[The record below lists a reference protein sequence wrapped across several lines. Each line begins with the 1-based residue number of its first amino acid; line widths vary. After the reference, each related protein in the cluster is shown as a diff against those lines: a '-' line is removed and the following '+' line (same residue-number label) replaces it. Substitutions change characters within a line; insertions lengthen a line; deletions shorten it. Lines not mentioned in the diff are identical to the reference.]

1 MSPLFEELDWSPTT
15 IGPVSLRRRRDLR
28 TGADVYEVKL
38 GEEFLM
44 SSQFTVSEVALAR
57 SGLALCEGD
66 ALDVVVGGLGL
77 GYTAVE
83 ALADPRLRSLT
94 IVEYLEP
101 VINWHRDGLLPL
113 GKTLCNDP
121 RVRFVQGDFF
131 AMSAGEGFDPD
142 QPDRHFDA
150 ILLDIDHSPEA
161 LLDTRSDSFYTPE
174 GLTGLARHLAPRG
187 MFGLWSNERP
197 DDRFTE
203 KLAGVFDNA
212 RAETVRFYNPLQDNE
227 AVQCVYL
234 GRRRAG

>member
-1 MSPLFEELDWSPTT
+1 MPPLFQELDWSPTP

-28 TGADVYEVKL
+28 TGVDVYEVKL

-44 SSQFTVSEVALAR
+44 SSQFTASEIALAR
-57 SGLALCEGD
+57 AGLAMTEGD
-66 ALDVVVGGLGL
+66 HLDVVVGGLGL

-101 VINWHRDGLLPL
+101 VIAWHRDGLLPL
-113 GKTLCNDP
+113 GKTLRDDP
-121 RVRFVQGDFF
+121 RVRFVAGDFF
-131 AMSAGEGFDPD
+131 AMSAGDGFDPD
-142 QPDRHFDA
+142 EPGRLFDA

-161 LLDTRSDSFYTPE
+161 LLDTRSDSFYTPQ

-187 MFGLWSNERP
+187 VFGLWSNERP
-197 DDRFTE
+197 DPLFTE
-203 KLAGVFDNA
+203 RLAGVFDAA
-212 RAETVRFYNPLQDNE
+212 RAETVRFYNPLQDKE

-234 GRRRAG
+234 GRRRDG